1 MRAESLPTVKKKPRR
16 HRARREYALM
26 ARYRKRMACQLAVV
40 RGEQGRDL
48 DVPALRLYVVFVI
61 DVFTGRITG
70 WPVSRT
76 TRADD
81 GV

>member
-1 MRAESLPTVKKKPRR
+1 M
-16 HRARREYALM
+16 
-26 ARYRKRMACQLAVV
+26 AVV

-61 DVFTGRITG
+61 DAFAQRITG